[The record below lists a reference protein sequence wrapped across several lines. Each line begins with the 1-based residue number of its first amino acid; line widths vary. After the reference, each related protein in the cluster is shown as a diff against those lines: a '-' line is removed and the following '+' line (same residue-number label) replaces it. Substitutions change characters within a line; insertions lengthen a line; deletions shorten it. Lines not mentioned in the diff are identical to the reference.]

1 MCNQSETLSALP
13 LPSPSPHLQ
22 LPNLQEVE
30 FVYHIYQGCQK
41 GHILDL
47 IHTRRDV
54 KFVSSIQPGLKKRT
68 SFNLISKQDMELGVE
83 FGNPNSLDFGKV
95 WKSRELCLFRCRK
108 KLP

>member
-1 MCNQSETLSALP
+1 
-13 LPSPSPHLQ
+13 
-22 LPNLQEVE
+22 
-30 FVYHIYQGCQK
+30 
-41 GHILDL
+41 
-47 IHTRRDV
+47 
-54 KFVSSIQPGLKKRT
+54 LKKRT